1 MNYLLDTHTL
11 IWAISDQEKFSAQV
25 IQAFNEP
32 ENTFFVST
40 ISFWEISLKLSV
52 GKLSIDGIIP
62 DEIPALALKSGF
74 QIISLSPEESATYY
88 KLKVTNH
95 KDPFDRML
103 IWQAIQRNMVFIT
116 KDKSIPEYKDAGLKT
131 LW

>member
-11 IWAISDQEKFSAQV
+11 IWAISSPQKLPSSVVQV
-25 IQAFNEP
+25 FNDP

-40 ISFWEISLKLSV
+40 ISFWEISLKLSI
-52 GKLSIDGIIP
+52 GKLSIDGVIP
-62 DEIPALALKSGF
+62 DEIPALTLKSGF

-88 KLKVTNH
+88 KLKITNH

-103 IWQAIQRNMVFIT
+103 MWQAIQRSLVFIT
-116 KDKSIPEYKDAGLKT
+116 KDKSIPEYRDAGLKT